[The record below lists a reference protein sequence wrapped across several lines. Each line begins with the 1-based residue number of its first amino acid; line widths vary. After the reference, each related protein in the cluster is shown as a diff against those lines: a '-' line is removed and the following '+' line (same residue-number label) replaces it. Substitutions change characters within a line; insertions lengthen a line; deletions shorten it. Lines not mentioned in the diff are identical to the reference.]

1 MDSLKFILPKNLRIL
16 DGLGQ
21 NIKLARLRRK
31 MSTEQ
36 LAERAG
42 IGRMTLYKIEKGSPV
57 VSMGNYMQVLFIL
70 GLEKDLMLIGAD
82 DPLGRKIQDAKLLI
96 KQRSPKLKKK
106 KEDGNGE

>member
-16 DGLGQ
+16 EGLGQ

-82 DPLGRKIQDAKLLI
+82 DPLGRKIQDAKLLV
-96 KQRSPKLKKK
+96 KQRSPKLKQK
-106 KEDGNGE
+106 KEDGNRE

>member
-16 DGLGQ
+16 EGIGQ

-57 VSMGNYMQVLFIL
+57 VSMGNYLQVLFIL

-82 DPLGRKIQDAKLLI
+82 DPLGRKIQDAKLLV

-106 KEDGNGE
+106 KEDDNGE

>member
-1 MDSLKFILPKNLRIL
+1 MDTAKFILPKNLRIL
-16 DGLGQ
+16 EGLGQ

-57 VSMGNYMQVLFIL
+57 VSLGNYLQVLFIL
-70 GLEKDLMLIGAD
+70 GLEKDLIQVAAN
-82 DPLGRKIQDAKLLI
+82 DPLGRKIQDAKLLV
-96 KQRSPKLKKK
+96 KQRAPKLKKK
-106 KEDGNGE
+106 DNDNAE

>member
-16 DGLGQ
+16 EGLGQ

-82 DPLGRKIQDAKLLI
+82 DPLGRKIQDAKLLV

>member
-1 MDSLKFILPKNLRIL
+1 MEALKFILPKNLRIL
-16 DGLGQ
+16 EELGQ

-82 DPLGRKIQDAKLLI
+82 DPLGRKIQDAKLLV

>member
-16 DGLGQ
+16 EGLGQ

-57 VSMGNYMQVLFIL
+57 VSMGNFMQVLFIL
-70 GLEKDLMLIGAD
+70 GLEKDLMLIGSD
-82 DPLGRKIQDAKLLI
+82 DPLGRKIQDAKLLV

-106 KEDGNGE
+106 KEDDKGE

>member
-1 MDSLKFILPKNLRIL
+1 MEALKFILPKNLRIL
-16 DGLGQ
+16 EELGQ

-70 GLEKDLMLIGAD
+70 GLEKDLILIGAD
-82 DPLGRKIQDAKLLI
+82 DPLGRKIQDAKLLV

>member
-16 DGLGQ
+16 EGLGQ
-21 NIKLARLRRK
+21 NIKMARLRRK

-42 IGRMTLYKIEKGSPV
+42 IGRMTLYKVEKGSPV

-70 GLEKDLMLIGAD
+70 GLEKDLLLIGAD
-82 DPLGRKIQDAKLLI
+82 DPLGRKIQDAKLLV